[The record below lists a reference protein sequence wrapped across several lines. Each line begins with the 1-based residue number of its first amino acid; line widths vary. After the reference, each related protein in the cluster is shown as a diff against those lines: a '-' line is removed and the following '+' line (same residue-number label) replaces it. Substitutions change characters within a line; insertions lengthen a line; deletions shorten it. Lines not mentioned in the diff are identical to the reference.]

1 MSEGRHPVLYGAVG
15 LDRQGVGSG
24 GMGFVGTGRGAR
36 AVLLSE
42 SLSFDGPGGGT
53 VTVTSHRP
61 GDDDQFE
68 RARTWAPTGPYL
80 ASPRGKALAPRDGA
94 RPTPRPVEVEWA
106 PATVLVDGEA
116 APFEMSDLGDGYW
129 AAIGH
134 LADAIVTIDSRG
146 VPLSA
151 VQLER
156 LASRRPPHQ
165 PHRTSASGPRRSS
178 KLWTSVLPGS
188 PLGGSTALPTT
199 GCSAPS
205 RSSTPAASPAR
216 RGSRS
221 HSPPHWKGTGS
232 AESTPRSA
240 TSSTSCTSDRSK
252 RVTAP
257 GPLGGFARSSW
268 PNYGSTRS
276 GREPGPGS
284 VTVTRSS
291 AATPSVFV
299 GDHDEPNPSGPT
311 YARSGSR
318 PGLVVRARSRLIG
331 AAPSYLG
338 FLEFALSRTF

>member
-1 MSEGRHPVLYGAVG
+1 MTMSEGRHPVLYGAVG

-94 RPTPRPVEVEWA
+94 RPTPRRVEVEWA

-129 AAIGH
+129 AAIGR

-156 LASRRPPHQ
+156 LANRRPPPPAPPDIGERAEAVIQ
-165 PHRTSASGPRRSS
+165 ALDERFARLPFGRIHRFADHWALRSVEVEYARRLASKERLSEPQSAALERYWLSRVEAPLGDKLDELHFRQVEARHRARAPRRVRSELLAQ
-178 KLWTSVLPGS
+178 LWFNTL
-188 PLGGSTALPTT
+188 
-199 GCSAPS
+199 
-205 RSSTPAASPAR
+205 
-216 RGSRS
+216 
-221 HSPPHWKGTGS
+221 
-232 AESTPRSA
+232 
-240 TSSTSCTSDRSK
+240 
-252 RVTAP
+252 
-257 GPLGGFARSSW
+257 
-268 PNYGSTRS
+268 
-276 GREPGPGS
+276 GPG
-284 VTVTRSS
+284 
-291 AATPSVFV
+291 
-299 GDHDEPNPSGPT
+299 
-311 YARSGSR
+311 ARTWLGNRYS
-318 PGLVVRARSRLIG
+318 VVRRYTFRLRWR
-331 AAPSYLG
+331 P
-338 FLEFALSRTF
+338 